1 MTRSSKKD
9 KLWKIWSDGL
19 HNLGEGSIDHERAS
33 RLIPISFTLKGK
45 EECAMIFPDLGE
57 VSLTIA
63 EVSKYG
69 VIKDDKDSLYKY
81 AIYKLLKSKYKLNL
95 LMPDSN
101 EKIEWKQIDERPDIE
116 LFEKQE
122 AQIAEIENQSTYLV
136 FVEGE
141 EKVGKTTLIKSYCF
155 RTWGHGNSAAY
166 YLDFNR
172 GYFDFC
178 DFINKFSALPSDGM
192 NQYAIFLDHLYCCD
206 LETAENILY
215 FFSRLA
221 QVLNNIK
228 VIVSETPDRKFKESN
243 RGNTVLIEFPIG
255 ENKTHFQ
262 DILIEEYNRRY
273 PDKTEAPLDMGK
285 ALFEKVVL
293 ENNLSKEEM
302 SLFYKILSLSR
313 VGLQVVLAGREKTVL
328 LKEGGLF
335 EKVSGMTVHKDI
347 FNPDSCIVSFFNFD
361 TARLMQE
368 YLEEN
373 FAEQVGKSQKQEICH
388 AYLLE
393 YSDISTLRSLLGNF
407 VDRNL
412 KFKEEDDTFLQDY
425 LYLIKYCTDCKKKI
439 VEDINK
445 SPDDKILDN
454 HLGKILFALETIV
467 GIKAKSWDDQRA
479 IIKIKTLV
487 RNMYFIS
494 KEVALPN
501 INYQYIDKEKTVED
515 FFTVKDQ
522 DSIRTQIELQDLL
535 SNNYDFD
542 IDKAQEDPERTEEFA
557 YYLPEIQEKA
567 RFIDNYEEFF
577 QTYLL
582 ALLIEFE
589 STLYHIDPN
598 KERLKMLL
606 DRACQR
612 AKYSKDI
619 SDDTAEDDNYCYFY
633 PARVPWVT
641 GRMHSAVSIFLQ
653 TGQIDENV
661 NKLKLK
667 MERWLKKTAYELDL
681 EGKKCCLWCSG
692 TGNWNTVLDTTILCM
707 SAMKYSEKECFAK
720 AKNYI
725 RKRRRAWLTPNN
737 LSSGI
742 SALEILS
749 DTIRAESIHKLKE
762 EIESLISK
770 EYDDIDENK
779 SDPAMG
785 ESQIAQKLVDL
796 CMKYKNRAVDILS
809 HILYEEEKDEGTK
822 QSVGFLERTDYFKI
836 GISFA
841 GEYKEKY
848 VEPICEQLLEK
859 GYRKED
865 IFLDSWHSGSIN
877 GTHGDELLYK
887 IYREKCECVV
897 VLLSQE
903 YINKIWPKKEW
914 RAILELAQNS
924 KDQRVCLL
932 KVGKVDY
939 DKIFGLDSHKTV
951 AEPIDE
957 RSIRWIADF
966 VHESYQ
972 RAVSWIRSQQ
982 KEN

>member
-1 MTRSSKKD
+1 MTGLSKKD
-9 KLWKIWSDGL
+9 KLWEIWSDGFY
-19 HNLGEGSIDHERAS
+19 NLKGIINSERGLS
-33 RLIPISFTLKGK
+33 LIPMSLTTRGQD
-45 EECAMIFPDLGE
+45 ECIMSSDLGK
-57 VSLTIA
+57 VPLTIA

-69 VIKDDKDSLYKY
+69 IIKDDQDSLYKY
-81 AIYKLLKSKYKLNL
+81 AIYKLLKSEYKLNL

-101 EKIEWKQIDERPDIE
+101 EKIEWKQIDNESDVE
-116 LFEKQE
+116 LFEEQR
-122 AQIAEIENQSTYLV
+122 AQMEEIKNKSTYLV
-136 FVEGE
+136 FVEGK

-155 RTWGHGNSAAY
+155 RTLGHGKSAAY

-178 DFINKFSALPSDGM
+178 DFINEFSALPSNGI
-192 NQYAIFLDHLYCCD
+192 NRYTIFLDHLYCCD
-206 LETAENILY
+206 LETAEHVLD
-215 FFSRLA
+215 FFRKLA
-221 QVLNNIK
+221 EVLKKKHINIK
-228 VIVSETPDRKFKESN
+228 VIVSETSNRKFKASKQE
-243 RGNTVLIEFPIG
+243 NTVFL
-255 ENKTHFQ
+255 NSSMKK
-262 DILIEEYNRRY
+262 D
-273 PDKTEAPLDMGK
+273 K
-285 ALFEKVVL
+285 ALFEQEVSK
-293 ENNLSKEEM
+293 NNLSKKE
-302 SLFYKILSLSR
+302 LRLLYKILTLSR
-313 VGLQVVLAGREKTVL
+313 VGIQVILDSEEKTVL
-328 LKEGGLF
+328 LKKGGLF

-373 FAEQVGKSQKQEICH
+373 FAEQVGKRQKQKICR

-412 KFKEEDDTFLQDY
+412 KLKEDDDTFLQDY

-515 FFTVKDQ
+515 FFTAKDQ

-542 IDKAQEDPERTEEFA
+542 IKNATETPERTEEFA

-567 RFIDNYEEFF
+567 RFVDNYGEFF

-598 KERLKMLL
+598 EERLKMLL

-612 AKYSKDI
+612 AKYSKDTA
-619 SDDTAEDDNYCYFY
+619 DDTAEENNCCYFY

-661 NKLKLK
+661 NKLKLD
-667 MERWLKKTAYELDL
+667 MERWLKKTAYEIDL
-681 EGKKCCLWCSG
+681 EGEKCCLWCSG

-707 SAMKYSEKECFAK
+707 SAMKYNEKECFDK
-720 AKNYI
+720 AKKYI
-725 RKRRRAWLTPNN
+725 RKRRSAWLTPGN

-749 DTIRAESIHKLKE
+749 DTIPAESIHNLRK

-770 EYDDIDENK
+770 EHDDIDENK

-796 CMKYKNRAVDILS
+796 CMKYKDQAASTLS
-809 HILYEEEKDEGTK
+809 QRLYEEEKYEGIN
-822 QSVGFLERTDYFKI
+822 QSFGFLERTDCFKI
-836 GISFA
+836 GISYA
-841 GEYKEKY
+841 GENKEKY
-848 VEPICEQLLEK
+848 VELIYEQLLQK
-859 GYRKED
+859 GYKKEE
-865 IFLDSWHSGSIN
+865 IFVDFWHSNRFN
-877 GTHGDELLYK
+877 GTNGEDLLIE

-897 VLLSQE
+897 ALLSKE
-903 YINKIWPKKEW
+903 YANKMWTRKEW
-914 RAILELAQNS
+914 PTILELS
-924 KDQRVCLL
+924 RKSCGQRVCLL
-932 KVGKVDY
+932 KVGKFNIAD
-939 DKIFGLDSHKTV
+939 IWGLDSKTV
-951 AEPIDE
+951 VEPIDNKT
-957 RSIRWIADF
+957 IDWTANF
-966 VHESYQ
+966 VDEAYQ